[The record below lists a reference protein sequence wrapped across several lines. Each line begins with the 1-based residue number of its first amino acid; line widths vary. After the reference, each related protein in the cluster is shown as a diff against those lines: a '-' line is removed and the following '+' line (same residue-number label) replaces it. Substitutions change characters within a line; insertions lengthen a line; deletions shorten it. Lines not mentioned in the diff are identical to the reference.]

1 MKKFF
6 LLIINIIVITTSS
19 LWSQKI
25 QTDTLK
31 VYGNCEMCKA
41 RIERAAFVKG
51 VTSAKW
57 SSGTK
62 LLIVQYKPNKVS
74 KESIERSILNVGHD
88 LENKKAEDSIY
99 EKLHSCCKY
108 RDGKE

>member
-6 LLIINIIVITTSS
+6 LLVINIIVITTSS

-51 VTSAKW
+51 VISAKW
-57 SSGTK
+57 SPKTK
-62 LLIVQYKPNKVS
+62 LLIVQYKPNKVTR
-74 KESIERSILNVGHD
+74 EVIERSILNVGHD
-88 LENKKAEDSIY
+88 IEDKKAEDSIY
-99 EKLHSCCKY
+99 QKLPSCCKY
-108 RDGKE
+108 RDEKE